1 MDMKAKRYLL
11 LDPAMVEQ
19 LEGICRMLRSGA
31 MQTTTATGDCSG
43 AILGD
48 IQRMLNLS
56 PALGDAEVGALAE
69 AMLGDRAYGPD
80 HGQE

>member
-31 MQTTTATGDCSG
+31 MRATTATGDCSG
-43 AILGD
+43 TILGD
-48 IQRMLNLS
+48 IRRMLNMS
-56 PALGDAEVGALAE
+56 PALGDGEVGALAE

-80 HGQE
+80 HDQE